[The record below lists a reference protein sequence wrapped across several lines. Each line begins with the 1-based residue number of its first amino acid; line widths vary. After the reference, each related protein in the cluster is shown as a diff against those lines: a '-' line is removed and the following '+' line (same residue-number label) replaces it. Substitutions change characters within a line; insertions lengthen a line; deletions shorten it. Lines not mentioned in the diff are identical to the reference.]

1 MKITF
6 KWADKTQHFCCTKL
20 STENVNGCTFQCN
33 SNYCSCGSWMNRTNI
48 LQVHRWHTIISPKF

>member
-33 SNYCSCGSWMNRTNI
+33 SNYCSCGSWM
-48 LQVHRWHTIISPKF
+48 